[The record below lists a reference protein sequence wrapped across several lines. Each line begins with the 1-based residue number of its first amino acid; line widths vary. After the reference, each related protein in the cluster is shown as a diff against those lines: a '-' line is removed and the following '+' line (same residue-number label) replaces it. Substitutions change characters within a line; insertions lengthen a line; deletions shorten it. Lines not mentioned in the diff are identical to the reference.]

1 MTTLLC
7 HGLVT
12 LSMAPPRSKPL
23 AQRFWLPDVSD
34 REDMR
39 LALIIEVK
47 AIGVRYVSDSFD
59 WLDFPK
65 SQMRALIHMALEVY
79 FT

>member
-1 MTTLLC
+1 M
-7 HGLVT
+7 
-12 LSMAPPRSKPL
+12 
-23 AQRFWLPDVSD
+23 SD

-47 AIGVRYVSDSFD
+47 AIGMDYVSESFD

-79 FT
+79 WRE